1 VDWSGLVACGH
12 QRDAA
17 GDRKVILMAATFE
30 FEEDNGT
37 ATGSPPKGTTRTA
50 ARTECNWKN
59 VDDSVTTYS
68 SAPLTAGNNSYEKW
82 TFGHF
87 TGTFTT
93 ILSGLWAHTAGTF
106 GTGLTLKG
114 AITTSYTTPATAA
127 NAALTTDMTTPIA
140 IGSGAAVWFGA
151 TGPEAAGKAASSTAN
166 PTYSQYLVTQ
176 LQTTSSAAAGDT
188 VTATFTLQYQEN

>member
-1 VDWSGLVACGH
+1 
-12 QRDAA
+12 
-17 GDRKVILMAATFE
+17 MAATFE
-30 FEEDNGT
+30 FEEDNGA

-114 AITTSYTTPATAA
+114 TITTSYTTPATAA
-127 NAALTTDMTTPIA
+127 NAALATDMTTPIA
-140 IGSGAAVWFGA
+140 IGSGAAVLFGA
-151 TGPEAAGKAASSTAN
+151 TGPEAAGKAASSIAN

-188 VTATFTLQYQEN
+188 ATATFTLQYQEN